1 MGKDK
6 KIKGETLIA
15 INVVNLT
22 KLYRTKNH
30 IIKAVNSLNFA
41 VEKGEI
47 FALVGP
53 NGAGKT
59 TTIKIILNLILPTSG
74 YVVNNGFKMGA
85 VLEGTRNIYMRLT
98 PLENLYY
105 FGALRGV
112 SFSQLKKKAGELI
125 EKYELTEK
133 KDSTSQEL
141 SRGMQ
146 QKVAMMVALIHGPDL
161 LILDEP
167 TLGLDV
173 VSSEH
178 IKKEIINLKKQGIT
192 IILTSHQLELVEEIA
207 DRIGIIIDGELKE
220 LDTPHNL
227 KKKFTSEFIYQID
240 LISPHFGAIQKIF
253 GANSIITKDNDII
266 HIKLSLS
273 DYRELYPLIIKLAQL
288 EVNILKIDRIEW
300 SLKNIY
306 LKLLEDN
313 DD

>member
-1 MGKDK
+1 M
-6 KIKGETLIA
+6 IA

-22 KLYRTKNH
+22 KIYRTKNH
-30 IIKAVNSLNFA
+30 IIKAVNSLNFD
-41 VEKGEI
+41 VEKGQI

-59 TTIKIILNLILPTSG
+59 TTIKIILNLVLPTSG
-74 YVVNNGFKMGA
+74 YVLNNGFKMGA
-85 VLEGTRNIYMRLT
+85 VLEGSRNIYLRLT

-112 SFSQLKKKAGELI
+112 SFSQLKKMVGELI
-125 EKYELTEK
+125 EKYGLSEK
-133 KDSTSQEL
+133 RDSTTQEL

-146 QKVAMMVALIHGPDL
+146 QKVAMMVALIHSPDL

-173 VSSEH
+173 ASSEH

-227 KKKFTSEFIYQID
+227 KKKFTSELAYQID
-240 LISPHFGAIQKIF
+240 LIGPHLEAIQKIF
-253 GANSIITKDNDII
+253 GANSIITKENDII
-266 HIKLSLS
+266 HIKVSLS
-273 DYRELYPLIIKLAQL
+273 DYRKLYPLITKLAQL
-288 EVNILKIDRIEW
+288 EVNILKIERIEC

-306 LKLLEDN
+306 LKLLKH
-313 DD
+313 DDD